1 MKKILSL
8 AILSLF
14 SSFLVSAA
22 MPAQP
27 TYAACGDARFL
38 TMPAW
43 YRGVAKQESGSC
55 NVSVEAVGG
64 DLEKFIWTI
73 AFNIVEIMLHMVAYI
88 SIGFIIFGGFKYMIS
103 AGNESG
109 IAGAKKTIINAVIG
123 LLISIMSIGMV
134 NFISN
139 FIF

>member
-8 AILSLF
+8 AILGLF

-22 MPAQP
+22 MPAQS

-43 YRGVAKQESGSC
+43 YRGVATQEDGNC
-55 NVSVEAVGG
+55 NVSVEAAGG
-64 DLEKFIWTI
+64 DLERFIWTI
-73 AFNIVEIMLHMVAYI
+73 GFNIVEIMLHMVAYI
-88 SIGFIIFGGFKYMIS
+88 SIGFIIYGGFKYMIS

-109 IAGAKKTIINAVIG
+109 IQGSKKTILNAVIG
-123 LLISIMSIGMV
+123 LLISMMSIGLV

-139 FIF
+139 FIL

>member
-1 MKKILSL
+1 MKKLLHL
-8 AILSLF
+8 AILSVF
-14 SSFLVSAA
+14 SSFLVGLV

-43 YRGVAKQESGSC
+43 YRNVAKQEDGSC
-55 NVSVEAVGG
+55 NVSVEAAGG
-64 DLEKFIWTI
+64 LEPFIWTV

-88 SIGFIIFGGFKYMIS
+88 SIGFIIYGGFKYMIS

-109 IAGAKKTIINAVIG
+109 ISGAKKTIMNAVIG

-134 NFISN
+134 NFVSN